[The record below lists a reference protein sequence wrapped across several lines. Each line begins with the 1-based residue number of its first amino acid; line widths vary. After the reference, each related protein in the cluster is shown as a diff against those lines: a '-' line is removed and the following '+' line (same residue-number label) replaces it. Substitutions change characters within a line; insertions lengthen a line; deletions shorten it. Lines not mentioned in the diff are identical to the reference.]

1 MFSISKILTSVS
13 TRKPQRSSDSQ
24 EQASRAAEGPESK
37 DFYPSR
43 SQASTSVSVTN
54 RDLCIVILRD
64 TLRMYGIPLEWINIE
79 VLNLSRNVNSVRL
92 QINFVIQYWHE
103 GLLMY
108 APALQQEFLQ
118 SLQNFDSDN
127 DHSRHSVCWKF
138 SAKCH
143 SPFTEIPGPSFWAM
157 PINQFDDVMS
167 EPVTLPPAVQRQSP
181 AQPLKPV
188 QSQFAMDIFE
198 NTKTPFR
205 FDLPPLDSERAHYG
219 DFPST
224 IPLSIEKMQ

>member
-1 MFSISKILTSVS
+1 MFSISKLLTSVS
-13 TRKPQRSSDSQ
+13 ARKTRRSDDRQ
-24 EQASRAAEGPESK
+24 EQASRAAEGPESR

-43 SQASTSVSVTN
+43 TQVSASASVTN

-79 VLNLSRNVNSVRL
+79 VFNVSRNAASVHL

-118 SLQNFDSDN
+118 SLQNFDSDH

-138 SAKCH
+138 SARCR
-143 SPFTEIPGPSFWAM
+143 SPFTEIPGPSFWATQ
-157 PINQFDDVMS
+157 INQFEDVMS
-167 EPVTLPPAVQRQSP
+167 EPVTLPPAVQYQAP
-181 AQPLKPV
+181 MKPV
-188 QSQFAMDIFE
+188 QSQLTMDILE
-198 NTKTPFR
+198 NTRTPFR
-205 FDLPPLDSERAHYG
+205 FDLPPLDRERAHFG